1 MADVD
6 FNINIRTIADTT
18 GIKLTQ
24 QGLDALKV
32 AALQGNQQAIASL
45 QQLTNAQKGVAA
57 AGAGNAAELGRLV
70 GTFTG
75 VGIAGGVLALVNGLK
90 QASAEIVKI
99 ADELDKQGEML
110 VKHAQLQ
117 SEAARHAKDQDDVL
131 KISSATLKD
140 IESTQKKFN
149 ELSQKELSA
158 AAKFSDYLQ
167 VQLLARQKIA
177 GIGDYEAAHRVE
189 LETAANQAQSARE
202 QGMREVLDA
211 EKAINQTTEEHL
223 ATLDRE
229 IKAEEQRKAA
239 AAANTDPG
247 GYVKAANNLASLKKE
262 FQDFIK
268 LDEQERQK
276 KEKGEEK
283 ALAGTSSQAKAILA
297 NEQAAQAARARGD
310 EKAAD
315 QFQKSADE
323 YRKSATPQ
331 QLLEASRLSKAFGV
345 EGPPKTVEEWRK
357 QQQKATDAFYK
368 QQADETADPELHQI
382 NEGLRKQGLPPI
394 TKEEKQALDLKGS
407 IDDLSRKFDKYWG
420 P

>member
-1 MADVD
+1 MGDVD

-24 QGLDALKV
+24 QGLDALKI

-45 QQLTNAQKGVAA
+45 QQLTNAQKGVAS
-57 AGAGNAAELGRLV
+57 AGAGNAAELGRLI

-75 VGIAGGVLALVNGLK
+75 VGIAGGVLAFVNGLK
-90 QASAEIVKI
+90 QASAEIAKI
-99 ADELDKQGEML
+99 ADELDKQGGQL
-110 VKHAQLQ
+110 VKHVQFYDEQ
-117 SEAARHAKDQDDVL
+117 ARHAKDIGDAL
-131 KISSATLKD
+131 KISDATLK
-140 IESTQKKFN
+140 EMETTQKTFTDV
-149 ELSQKELSA
+149 SQKELGW
-158 AAKFSDYLQ
+158 AAKMSDYLQ

-177 GIGDYEAAHRVE
+177 GIGDYEAAHNAE
-189 LETAANQAQSARE
+189 LQTAQDQMMTAR
-202 QGMREVLDA
+202 QKGMKEIFDA
-211 EKAINQTTEEHL
+211 EKAINRTTQERIEIL
-223 ATLDRE
+223 NRE
-229 IKAEEQRKAA
+229 ITLEEQHRVTAA
-239 AAANTDPG
+239 SDSDPG
-247 GYVKAANNLASLKKE
+247 GYVKAFNNLARLRKE
-262 FQDFIK
+262 REEVSK

-276 KEKGEEK
+276 KEKGEQT
-283 ALAGTSSQAKAILA
+283 ALVGTSSQAKAILA

-368 QQADETADPELHQI
+368 QQADERADPELQKI
-382 NEGLRKQGLPPI
+382 NEGLRKQGLAPI

-407 IDDLSRKFDKYWG
+407 IDDLGRKFDKYWG